1 MFQAIMEED
10 LTKILP
16 AGSGVSTIRRC
27 ARTIALQK
35 HSRKLTVSS
44 CCLPNVASIWG
55 NVSNFWIKRT
65 DVSQQIQK
73 GLHQQMPMDRISQ
86 KQTKNHI
93 NCLSTSFFILKSHTI
108 YSQIQH
114 AYQNTLYFCFFYQI
128 QPLAKRSTKCQ
139 VNRPLW
145 TEGLLSLLRS
155 FANSRTE
162 EFRFVP

>member
-1 MFQAIMEED
+1 MEED
-10 LTKILP
+10 PTKIPP

-27 ARTIALQK
+27 ARAIALQK
-35 HSRKLTVSS
+35 HSRKLSQFL
-44 CCLPNVASIWG
+44 LPAKCSEYMGQCFQRLEKKNWRVVA
-55 NVSNFWIKRT
+55 NIKGVIPT
-65 DVSQQIQK
+65 NADGS
-73 GLHQQMPMDRISQ
+73 HQQ
-86 KQTKNHI
+86 KTKKNHI
-93 NCLSTSFFILKSHTI
+93 NCLSSSFFILKSHTI

-114 AYQNTLYFCFFYQI
+114 AYQNTLYFCLFYQI

-155 FANSRTE
+155 CANSRTE